1 MLRPIDAYALNNA
14 LVSWYNDTED
24 ATEKAV
30 LRRVMQRVVHAPTL
44 TPPNEP
50 LTWEGLKSEAKVNPV
65 YSVKYGWI
73 FPSTVKDEPYKQIWF
88 LHQRDSLRRNCFT
101 VIHFTAAHRRERR
114 NLMDIEKLIERLRTE
129 SLYKDKA
136 TLEIMDLC
144 MDAATTLSTIQAE
157 NKRLK
162 SLLGESGQDLWS
174 KENQRADRL
183 EAENEK
189 LRAELEQV
197 KQKYEEVREAI
208 CTHCMDFPCR
218 EESCFWWRGQEGG
231 EHGES
236 NTH

>member
-1 MLRPIDAYALNNA
+1 
-14 LVSWYNDTED
+14 
-24 ATEKAV
+24 
-30 LRRVMQRVVHAPTL
+30 
-44 TPPNEP
+44 
-50 LTWEGLKSEAKVNPV
+50 
-65 YSVKYGWI
+65 
-73 FPSTVKDEPYKQIWF
+73 
-88 LHQRDSLRRNCFT
+88 
-101 VIHFTAAHRRERR
+101 
-114 NLMDIEKLIERLRTE
+114 MDIEKLIERLRTE

-197 KQKYEEVREAI
+197 TQERDAVKSPEVLEAVDELMEFARARMS
-208 CTHCMDFPCR
+208 TGNWLYYV
-218 EESCFWWRGQEGG
+218 EVLGEWRGQKED
-231 EHGES
+231 
-236 NTH
+236 